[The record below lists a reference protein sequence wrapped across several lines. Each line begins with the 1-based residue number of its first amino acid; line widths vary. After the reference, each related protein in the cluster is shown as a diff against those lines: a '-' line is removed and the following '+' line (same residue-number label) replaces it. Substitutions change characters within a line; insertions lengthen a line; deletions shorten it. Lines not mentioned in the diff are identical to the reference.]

1 MVTGRSRCDGCGR
14 MLSMIDLVPVLSF
27 TALRGRC
34 RTCGSRIDW
43 LQPAAEILGACIGLG
58 AWLAMASPAQ
68 AVVAALLGWQLLVL
82 GLSDWRAFHLPP
94 TGIAL
99 LAVSAAILPLLAI
112 AHDLPAETLVLRQLA
127 GGGLGYVLLAA
138 PALAFRA
145 IRGRDGMGSADP
157 PLMGAAG
164 LWAGPTGVCFIL
176 LLAAVLGIVRG
187 HRGAIEIDSGP
198 SRGTSFRIFFPMTDK
213 HTERDSASVEA
224 ALDWAGTGTILV
236 VDDDEAVL
244 ELARETL
251 QRCGLDTITAVDGRS
266 GIDAFAKN
274 LGLVDAVLLDRTMPG
289 LTGEEVVAELRKRLL
304 P

>member
-176 LLAAVLGIVRG
+176 LLAAVLGIGLALLAMVRG
-187 HRGAIEIDSGP
+187 NAGSGP
-198 SRGTSFRIFFPMTDK
+198 DNSLRSD
-213 HTERDSASVEA
+213 DSAGALPLGTMISVA
-224 ALDWAGTGTILV
+224 TVAVTFAGF
-236 VDDDEAVL
+236 
-244 ELARETL
+244 
-251 QRCGLDTITAVDGRS
+251 S
-266 GIDAFAKN
+266 
-274 LGLVDAVLLDRTMPG
+274 LLTP
-289 LTGEEVVAELRKRLL
+289 
-304 P
+304 